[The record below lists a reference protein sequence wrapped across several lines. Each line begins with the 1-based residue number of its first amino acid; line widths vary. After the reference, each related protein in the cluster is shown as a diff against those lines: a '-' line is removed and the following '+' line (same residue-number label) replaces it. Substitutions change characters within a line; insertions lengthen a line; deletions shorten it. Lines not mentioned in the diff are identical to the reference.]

1 MYILYSLSTISY
13 FFKIFSVNKIKQ
25 FPVVGTVKKTITL
38 WKRQKVIPLK
48 MQCIIRMFCCPM
60 LKKWVRSQYQRGA
73 MAFFMEG
80 QGYLEKKCREFL
92 VLLKPLI
99 LLNNIDKTFFNLQ
112 QKYLFLCLLQS
123 ELLPLVL
130 RTAGGQS
137 LLYILKE
144 YVHTFHIHKF
154 LSNWTIKLLFFF

>member
-1 MYILYSLSTISY
+1 METTKSNTTKNVVHYQNVLLSNVEEMGSL
-13 FFKIFSVNKIKQ
+13 
-25 FPVVGTVKKTITL
+25 TVSE
-38 WKRQKVIPLK
+38 
-48 MQCIIRMFCCPM
+48 
-60 LKKWVRSQYQRGA
+60 RSHSF
-73 MAFFMEG
+73 FFMEG

-130 RTAGGQS
+130 WTAGGQS